1 MNKIGF
7 QNFRRFIDFKPLE
20 YRDITFLVGRNNA
33 GKSTMVKALLLISDF
48 LKSKSISS
56 FQFGNNVL
64 EDANIVTYDRAKS
77 FYAKEDFI
85 SFNYQIDNFI
95 IDIKI
100 SGLTDA
106 TKADV
111 HLFSIK
117 DIEQGYEINFE
128 PQNTQFTISGLPLL
142 KNDEESEIDNTLETL
157 KEQLKSAKK
166 DLKEISEKDNPTDYI
181 SKRSIVDDLDKKIK
195 SLRKIKKE
203 QETTT
208 SVFSV
213 SSHIETNDSMVKIFE
228 DFVTEMLNKHT
239 LKFNEIQSG
248 KKPTKDFEDLKVFK
262 EEVFN
267 IEKSFKNFNTA
278 IESFRFIY
286 LGANPAKQSA
296 LFSIRDKNNALA
308 QSIHDFY
315 QLRLNKGEVAYEF
328 IEKWMKIFEVGES
341 FNIKIYAGESYEV
354 KIKTNGHHIHLAD
367 MGMGSIQAMLLIF
380 RLASII
386 HKTSV
391 SEIKPTV
398 IIEEPELN
406 LHPKLQ
412 SLLADLFLEVRE
424 SYKIKFIIET
434 HSEYVIRKTQLFVKE
449 NEYEV
454 GPNEN
459 PLCVIYFD
467 NEIGPYN
474 MNYRQDG
481 VFIQDFGS
489 GFFDVSSRQAL
500 QLIKKSIN

>member
-7 QNFRRFIDFKPLE
+7 QNFRRFVEFKPLE

-48 LKSKSISS
+48 LNSKSIKS
-56 FQFGNNVL
+56 FSFGNNVL

-77 FYAKEDFI
+77 FYAKDDFI
-85 SFNYQIDNFI
+85 LFDYQIDNFLI
-95 IDIKI
+95 HIKI
-100 SGLTDA
+100 SGLKDA
-106 TKADV
+106 TKADI

-117 DIEQGYEINFE
+117 DLEEGFDLKFE
-128 PQNTQFTISGLPLL
+128 PKNSQLTILAIPKTSSESDTDL
-142 KNDEESEIDNTLETL
+142 NDTIQTL
-157 KEQLKSAKK
+157 KEQLKKAKK
-166 DLKEISEKDNPTDYI
+166 DLKGLDESKDPTDYI
-181 SKRSIVDDLDKKIK
+181 TKRSIVDDIEKKVKNIR
-195 SLRKIKKE
+195 LIKKS
-203 QETTT
+203 QE
-208 SVFSV
+208 SGNSIFSV
-213 SSHIETNDSMVKIFE
+213 SSRIEVNNSIQKIFE
-228 DFVTEMLNKHT
+228 DFTTEMLANHT
-239 LKFNEIQSG
+239 NKFNEIQSG
-248 KKPTKDFEDLKVFK
+248 KKQTKEFENLKGFK
-262 EEVFN
+262 DEAFN
-267 IEKSFKNFNTA
+267 IEKSFKNFIST
-278 IESFRFIY
+278 IESFKLIY

-315 QLRLNKGEVAYEF
+315 QLRLTKGEFAYEF

-354 KIKTNGHHIHLAD
+354 KIKTNGHDIHLAD

-386 HKTSV
+386 HKTN
-391 SEIKPTV
+391 ENGIKPTV

-412 SLLADLFLEVRE
+412 SLLTHLFLEVRE
-424 SYKIKFIIET
+424 KYKIKFIIET

-459 PLCVIYFD
+459 PLCVVYFD
-467 NEIGPYN
+467 NIKGPYN
-474 MNYRQDG
+474 MNYREDG
-481 VFIQDFGS
+481 KFINDFGE
-489 GFFDVSSRQAL
+489 GFYDESAIL
-500 QLIKKSIN
+500 TLNLL